1 MCCCLATTLRP
12 WESTAGD
19 VYTYCLFFTFYI
31 LYVLFMRDRNLS
43 TGFTDF
49 ALYSLPSGTAKDAMN
64 TCVWGCVDRAESFIS
79 SYYEPLHSELKV
91 LPAWCQDRHAIV
103 RWCFCDGWKAMQ
115 LFVYIR
121 ANWLYAKCSPLKP
134 VSTSG
139 TVEGML
145 LARGARSHTGIPT
158 CSLEVTAGQTQ
169 TNWFD

>member
-1 MCCCLATTLRP
+1 MYTPTVFFHILHSVCFIHAWQKSFHRFYRLCIVLSPLRHRKRCNEHVCLR
-12 WESTAGD
+12 
-19 VYTYCLFFTFYI
+19 
-31 LYVLFMRDRNLS
+31 MRRQSWVVHLH
-43 TGFTDF
+43 
-49 ALYSLPSGTAKDAMN
+49 
-64 TCVWGCVDRAESFIS
+64 
-79 SYYEPLHSELKV
+79 YEPLHSELKV